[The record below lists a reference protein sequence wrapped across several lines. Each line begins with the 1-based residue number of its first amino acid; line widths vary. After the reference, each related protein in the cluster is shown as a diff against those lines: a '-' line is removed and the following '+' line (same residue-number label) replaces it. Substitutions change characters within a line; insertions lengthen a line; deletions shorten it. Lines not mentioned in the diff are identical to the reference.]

1 MQNSNVILSCK
12 GLSKNFGG
20 LAAVSNLDFDI
31 YEGEVLGLIGPNGA
45 GKTTV
50 FNLITGVLKA
60 DKGSVIFKGRD
71 LLKMG
76 ANKITELGVGR
87 TFQLIRAFED
97 MTVLDNVAIGGLFG
111 RQKSHEDAREDGMRY
126 LSFVDMDDCPDVRI
140 KNLTPFDRKR
150 AELASVLNTEPSLV
164 LLDEFKAGLNEGE
177 LKNAI
182 ALTKRIR
189 NELGKT
195 IFWIEHVMKAIM
207 TVAERIIV
215 LDYGKKIA
223 EGVPKDISKN
233 PDVIAAYLGAEFVEE
248 SAESARSE

>member
-1 MQNSNVILSCK
+1 MSNTNVILSCR
-12 GLSKNFGG
+12 GLTKRFGG
-20 LAAVSNLDFDI
+20 LTAVNNLDFDI

-60 DKGSVIFKGRD
+60 DTGTVMFRDKD
-71 LLKMG
+71 LLKMP
-76 ANKITELGVGR
+76 ANKITAHGIGR

-111 RQKSHEDAREDGMRY
+111 KNKSHEKAREDGIRY
-126 LSFVDMDDCPDVRI
+126 LSFVGLEKHIDSRV
-140 KNLTPFDRKR
+140 KNLTPYDRKR
-150 AELASVLNTEPSLV
+150 AELASVLNTEPEIV
-164 LLDEFKAGLNEGE
+164 MLDEFKAGLNEGE

-182 ALTKRIR
+182 NLTLKIK

-207 TVAERIIV
+207 KVAERIVV

-223 EGVPKDISKN
+223 EGPPKEISKN
-233 PDVIAAYLGAEFVEE
+233 QDVIAAYLGAEFVQE
-248 SAESARSE
+248 SENSVRSE